1 MIGTTQTLE
10 VVRHSDHGL
19 YLDAGELGTVL
30 LPTRQV
36 PEGIEPG
43 EELTVFLYHD
53 SEDRPIATLDT
64 PKAELD
70 QVAMLS
76 VVSVN
81 DVGAFLDWG
90 LQKDLFVPFRE
101 QAEEMEEGES
111 YLVKIYQD
119 DVTGRLVATSR
130 LDRIIEK
137 VGPQHYEGEEVTL
150 TIAGW
155 TDLGAKAIVNHTCWG
170 ILYESDTFR
179 ELELGQEVQGYVAKV
194 RDDGKLDLTLQ
205 RPGYAKVTDF
215 ADVVLAAVKEED
227 VLTLTDRSAPEEIYE
242 RFGVSKKVFKKA
254 VGQLY
259 RKRVIVIEEDGIRL
273 V

>member
-70 QVAMLS
+70 QVALLS

-101 QAEEMEEGES
+101 QAEEM
-111 YLVKIYQD
+111 
-119 DVTGRLVATSR
+119 
-130 LDRIIEK
+130 
-137 VGPQHYEGEEVTL
+137 
-150 TIAGW
+150 
-155 TDLGAKAIVNHTCWG
+155 
-170 ILYESDTFR
+170 
-179 ELELGQEVQGYVAKV
+179 
-194 RDDGKLDLTLQ
+194 
-205 RPGYAKVTDF
+205 
-215 ADVVLAAVKEED
+215 
-227 VLTLTDRSAPEEIYE
+227 EEIYE